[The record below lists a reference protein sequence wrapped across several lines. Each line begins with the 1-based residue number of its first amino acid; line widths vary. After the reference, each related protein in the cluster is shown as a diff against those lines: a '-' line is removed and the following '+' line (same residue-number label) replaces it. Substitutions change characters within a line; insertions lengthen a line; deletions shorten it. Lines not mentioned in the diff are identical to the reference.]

1 MGWQRSDGLPPS
13 LLLLPLLRPSLS
25 IVSLR
30 ARIRLE
36 SLRWAEEQ
44 LIEVLNMED
53 NNLEMPVWLAEIFQG
68 EFEGFNGSEGISGLA
83 AAGMGV

>member
-1 MGWQRSDGLPPS
+1 
-13 LLLLPLLRPSLS
+13 
-25 IVSLR
+25 
-30 ARIRLE
+30 
-36 SLRWAEEQ
+36 
-44 LIEVLNMED
+44 MED